1 MRGCRGGLK
10 LSSTS
15 HNTWTSKVTLCLY
28 VLQEVLGIDI
38 TRGGWLEELR
48 RWYQEYAKDTTIS
61 DQIMIDRRQVVGGC
75 YYPRVAVAA
84 LFLQP

>member
-1 MRGCRGGLK
+1 M
-10 LSSTS
+10 
-15 HNTWTSKVTLCLY
+15 
-28 VLQEVLGIDI
+28 LGIDI